1 MIVVA
6 YALGAII
13 AVAAVIAEPASIGTI
28 FPIVVTAASLAIA
41 YTLVL
46 IWRRATLR
54 RSITAIRTAE
64 SVVVTGLIEAP
75 QMDVAELIGEHTV
88 TRKHE

>member
-6 YALGAII
+6 YALGAVV
-13 AVAAVIAEPASIGTI
+13 AVAAVIAEPGTIGTV

-46 IWRRATLR
+46 IWRRASLR
-54 RSITAIRTAE
+54 RSIAE
-64 SVVVTGLIEAP
+64 MRSDGSFMPAGPAPCGPGERPRGRPREA
-75 QMDVAELIGEHTV
+75 
-88 TRKHE
+88 RWRRW